1 MTTDR
6 WPEEHGPFQVYIRK
20 HQYMSRKLLP
30 KAQHRPFIDDGFY
43 GEIYQG
49 DSAGARELA
58 AWLLAAADS
67 YDELAREV
75 GYDREAES
83 V

>member
-1 MTTDR
+1 
-6 WPEEHGPFQVYIRK
+6 
-20 HQYMSRKLLP
+20 MSRKLLP
-30 KAQHRPFIDDGFY
+30 KAQRHPFIDDGYF

-67 YDELAREV
+67 YDALAKEM
-75 GYDREAES
+75 GYEAGTD
-83 V
+83 